1 MGNGRRPRLQSAWDG
16 WSEAMR
22 IVFLLPGPSVRPTGG
37 FKVVY
42 EYANRLTRAGHE
54 VVLVHPWSC
63 LRPPSSLGERL
74 RARRWIAGLRL
85 RPARIAPWF
94 EFDPGIGL
102 RAVGFPGPD
111 RIPEADVMV
120 ATAWHTAP
128 LIAAAG
134 GAQGAGGAY
143 LIQGYETWDG
153 DAEAVEETWRLP
165 LQKIVISHWLEE
177 IATRLGEAERTT
189 WVPLGMDLDR
199 LGVDVPPAE
208 RAPRLGSLH
217 HPGKAKGSADV
228 LAAMEAA
235 KQARPD
241 VSAVFFGTRA
251 RPDELPDWVEYER
264 LPSPPQLRAL
274 FNSCSI
280 FLGASRSE
288 GWGLPASEA
297 MLCGCA
303 LVTVDNGGSREF
315 AIDGETAL
323 VVAPDR
329 VGEMGARVLGLLGD
343 DGLRLRLAAAGAEL
357 LRGFTWERSAAGF
370 EAAIERAAAGSG
382 RA

>member
-1 MGNGRRPRLQSAWDG
+1 MGNGQRPRLQSAWDG

-22 IVFLLPGPSVRPTGG
+22 IGFLLPGTSVRPTGG

-54 VVLVHPWSC
+54 VTLVHPWSC
-63 LRPPSSLGERL
+63 RRPPSSLGERL
-74 RARRWIAGLRL
+74 RARRWISGLR
-85 RPARIAPWF
+85 RRRSRIASWF
-94 EFDPGIGL
+94 EFDPGVEL
-102 RAVGFPGPD
+102 RVVDFPGPD
-111 RIPEADVMV
+111 RVPDADVLV
-120 ATAWHTAP
+120 ATAWHTAAP
-128 LIAAAG
+128 IAEAAA
-134 GAQGAGGAY
+134 AKGAGGAY

-153 DAEAVEETWRLP
+153 EVESVEETWRLP

-177 IATRLGEAERTT
+177 IATRLGEDERTT

-199 LGVDVPPAE
+199 LGVDVSPAE

-235 KQARPD
+235 KRARPD
-241 VSAVFFGTRA
+241 LSAVFFGSRD
-251 RPDELPDWVEYER
+251 RPAELPAWIEYEQ
-264 LPSPPQLRAL
+264 LPSPARLRAL

-288 GWGLPASEA
+288 GWGLPACEA

-323 VVAPDR
+323 VVAPER
-329 VGEMGARVLGLLGD
+329 AGELGERVLGLLGD
-343 DGLRLRLAAAGAEL
+343 EGLRLRLAAAGAER
-357 LRGFTWERSAAGF
+357 LRGFTWERSVAGF
-370 EAAIERAAAGSG
+370 EAVLEEARG
-382 RA
+382 RE